1 MRVAVLVLVLL
12 LSNVPIQVEATSG
25 RAMNAEIDVSKFVWT
40 SAEEIPVDVYV
51 SGAPFNQNITLEWEL
66 TDENGIVIEE
76 MIIFQMGGSTHI
88 VQFNLSEFYC
98 GEHITIFRLRLV
110 LVLQQLATTFQSQF

>member
-25 RAMNAEIDVSKFVWT
+25 RAMNAEIDVSKFVWN

-51 SGAPFNQNITLEWEL
+51 SEL
-66 TDENGIVIEE
+66 PSTKILLLI
-76 MIIFQMGGSTHI
+76 GS
-88 VQFNLSEFYC
+88 
-98 GEHITIFRLRLV
+98 
-110 LVLQQLATTFQSQF
+110 